1 MFVSHQREKLLSA
14 IIYFIANTRRCHTL
28 KLFKLLYFL
37 DFEHFR
43 QTGQSVTG
51 LRYVAWPMGPAPA
64 QLWHELDAPQPD
76 LAAAVSVTRQT
87 GRGASSDLDAQAT
100 RDSWDARDFGY
111 PTPEE
116 PSLGRRTGGEW
127 SGPPRRDIRAKRKF
141 DSRHFTKR
149 ELKIMKWL
157 VEVFK
162 ETLAGD
168 MTEVTHSSQM
178 PWGKIYAG
186 GEGRGQEIPYEISLE
201 SAVLIEDHPSLSD
214 EEYEHR
220 KRAFAEVEQHTD

>member
-1 MFVSHQREKLLSA
+1 MFVSHHREKLLNA
-14 IIYFIANTRRCHTL
+14 IIYFIVNTKRCHTL

-51 LRYVAWPMGPAPA
+51 LRYVAWPKGPAPDE
-64 QLWHELDAPQPD
+64 LWHELDDPKPD
-76 LAAAVSVTRQT
+76 LAAAISITRRSERDS
-87 GRGASSDLDAQAT
+87 GFDVGAQEV
-100 RDSWDARDFGY
+100 RDSWSARDFGS
-111 PTPEE
+111 PMPDE
-116 PSLGRRTGGEW
+116 PSLVFRSSDQWG
-127 SGPPRRDIRAKRKF
+127 GPPRRDIRAKRRF
-141 DSRHFTKR
+141 NPSHFTKR
-149 ELKIMKWL
+149 EMGIMEWL

-168 MTEVTHSSQM
+168 MTEVTHSSRM

-186 GEGRGQEIPYEISLE
+186 GEGRGQEIPYEISLK
-201 SAVLIEDHPSLSD
+201 SAILIEDQPTLSG

-220 KRAFAEVEQHTD
+220 KQVFEAVEQHTD